1 MAERVYIVG
10 ARISSEDR
18 QESLESFAE
27 LEGLISTLGS
37 EVVGRNFQVIKEPSR
52 SYLFGK
58 GKVAEIKEKACELKA
73 DRVVFDY
80 YLSPLQNRNLE
91 ESLKKPVVDRK
102 GIIIEV
108 FAKHASTKEGKLQVE
123 LAQMKYKLPRLTD
136 RTMNYDQQTGGGGSA
151 YLRGS
156 GERRTE
162 ILKRKLKTD
171 IRLKVKA
178 LKKIQ
183 AQRQTQ
189 AKLRNRR
196 QIPIVSLV
204 GYTNTGKSTLLS
216 ALTGADTLIE
226 NKLFSTLDTTV
237 RKRYLDGRIF
247 LFTDTVGFIRNLPVE
262 LVASFRSTLEDV
274 LTASIILIVF
284 DTNNHDWNRH
294 VEVTTGIL
302 DDLGATDIPKVYV
315 GNKTDI
321 TDDQRLKDIKQVFHD
336 VVLTSATKK
345 LGIDELLERISSI
358 ASDT

>member
-1 MAERVYIVG
+1 MTERVYIVG
-10 ARISSEDR
+10 ARISSDDR

-37 EVVGRNFQVIKEPSR
+37 EVAGRNFQVIKEPSR

-58 GKVAEIKEKACELKA
+58 GKVAEIKEKAFELNA
-73 DRVVFDY
+73 DRIVFDY
-80 YLSPLQNRNLE
+80 YLSPLQHRNLE
-91 ESLKKPVVDRK
+91 ESLKKPVADRK

-108 FAKHASTKEGKLQVE
+108 FAKHATTKEGKLQVE

-162 ILKRKLKTD
+162 ILKRKLKSD
-171 IRLKVKA
+171 IRLKVRA

-183 AQRQTQ
+183 AHRQTQ
-189 AKLRNRR
+189 AKLRTRR
-196 QIPIVSLV
+196 GIPIVSLV
-204 GYTNTGKSTLLS
+204 GYTNAGKSTLLS
-216 ALTGADTLIE
+216 ALTGADILIE

-237 RKRYLDGRIF
+237 RKRYLDGRIV

-274 LTASIILIVF
+274 LSASIILLVF
-284 DTNNHDWNRH
+284 DTSNPDWNRH
-294 VEVTTGIL
+294 VEVTCGIL
-302 DDLGATDIPKVYV
+302 DDLGAIDIPKVYV

-321 TDDQRLKDIKQVFHD
+321 SEDQRLKEIKQVFPD
-336 VVLTSATKK
+336 VMFISASGK
-345 LGIDELLERISSI
+345 LGTDELLERVSSI
-358 ASDT
+358 ISNS